1 MTKIVQN
8 TARKI
13 LEELYSANFQ
23 LHPLQSA
30 TSDVFLTE
38 FHDGSEPVLIKI
50 PRATNEEAIRE
61 QRVVDALESIHIP
74 VPPVLCTQ
82 ENKPVGSL
90 VYTVFRYIRG
100 PSIREVVAWNDER
113 TQRTFAQIGEL
124 ALQLSR
130 VSPAMVPE
138 ALTAEEVQAQELQW
152 WEDHNPWIARHRG
165 TTRLLEYIWHAAR
178 GILLV
183 PPTVFGHRDG
193 VQVVSDGARVHLI
206 DAGSAGAN
214 WPDADY
220 ARLIYGGYAWYGG
233 EEHKVWREATQQAY
247 FEGRT
252 PTDADVER
260 ILILMAFYAIREAA
274 IYSSTDRNRHVDYMY
289 HLAEMFLVEGKKWFG
304 R

>member
-1 MTKIVQN
+1 
-8 TARKI
+8 
-13 LEELYSANFQ
+13 
-23 LHPLQSA
+23 
-30 TSDVFLTE
+30 
-38 FHDGSEPVLIKI
+38 
-50 PRATNEEAIRE
+50 
-61 QRVVDALESIHIP
+61 
-74 VPPVLCTQ
+74 VLCTQ
-82 ENKPVGSL
+82 ENHPVGSL

-100 PSIREVVAWNDER
+100 PSIREVVSWNDER

-124 ALQLSR
+124 TLQLSR
-130 VSPAMVPE
+130 VSLPLVPD
-138 ALTAEEVQAQELQW
+138 ALSPDEVQAQELQW
-152 WEDHNPWIARHRG
+152 WEDNNAWIARHRG

-193 VQVVSDGARVHLI
+193 VQCVTDGTKVHLI

-233 EEHKVWREATQQAY
+233 EEFKVWRETAQQAY

-252 PTDADVER
+252 PSDADVER
-260 ILILMAFYAIREAA
+260 VLILMAYYAIREAA
-274 IYSSTDRNRHVDYMY
+274 IYAGSNRGRHVDYMY
-289 HLAEMFLVEGKKWFG
+289 HLAELFLVEGKKWFG

>member
-1 MTKIVQN
+1 MTRIVQN

-13 LEELYSANFQ
+13 LEELYSVSFQ

-30 TSDVFLTE
+30 TCDVFLTE

-50 PRATNEEAIRE
+50 PRATTEEAIRE

-74 VPPVLCTQ
+74 VPSVICTQ

-90 VYTVFRYIRG
+90 VYTIFRYIRG
-100 PSIREVVAWNDER
+100 PAIQDIIAWDDQR
-113 TQRTFAQIGEL
+113 TQRTFTQIGEL

-130 VSPAMVPE
+130 VNLAMVPE
-138 ALTAEEVQAQELQW
+138 ALRPEEVQAQELQW
-152 WEDHNPWIARHRG
+152 WEDYNPWVSRHRE
-165 TTRLLEYIWHAAR
+165 TKRLLEYIWHAAR

-193 VQVVSDGARVHLI
+193 VQVVSDGASVRLI
-206 DAGSAGAN
+206 DAGAAGAN

-220 ARLIYGGYAWYGG
+220 ARLIFGGYAWHGG
-233 EEHKVWREATQQAY
+233 QPFKVWREAAHRAY

-260 ILILMAFYAIREAA
+260 ILILMAYYAIREAA
-274 IYSSTDRNRHVDYMY
+274 VNADKDRSRHVDQMY
-289 HLAEMFLVEGKKWFG
+289 DLAQMFLSDGKQWFG